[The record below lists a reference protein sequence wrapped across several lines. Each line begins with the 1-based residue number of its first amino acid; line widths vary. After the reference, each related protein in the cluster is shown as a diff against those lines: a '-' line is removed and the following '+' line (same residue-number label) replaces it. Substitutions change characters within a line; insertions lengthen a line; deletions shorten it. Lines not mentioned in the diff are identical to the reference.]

1 MARLTEEVK
10 LPTAKMR
17 VTLIAEDPKEVSH
30 YSSQV
35 RPLTQRAYRWYLE
48 VYIPGPNLRYNGSMM
63 YWSPEDLRAIL
74 GALGEGLI
82 EAKTLRDRAF
92 TGAYEK
98 VLRKRN
104 PTLKVQVNAGA
115 ISVEIRERWPVQI
128 AYAQLPRFVRE
139 LVAVQDRGEQL
150 IEELK
155 LLG

>member
-1 MARLTEEVK
+1 MARLTGEVK
-10 LPTAKMR
+10 LPTNKMR
-17 VTLIAEDPKEVSH
+17 VTLVAEDPKEVSH

-63 YWSPEDLRAIL
+63 YWSPEDLRMILSAI
-74 GALGEGLI
+74 GEGLI

-92 TGAYEK
+92 AGTYEK
-98 VLRKRN
+98 VLRKKN
-104 PTLKVQVNAGA
+104 PTLKLLLNAGA
-115 ISVEIRERWPVQI
+115 ISIELRERWPVQI

-139 LVAVQDRGEQL
+139 LVAVPERGEKM
-150 IEELK
+150 IEDLK